1 VAGKS
6 GAEQTADAKSYLDS
20 IVATLSIPIPLLI
33 ALGLAA
39 HSLATKAAPHEV
51 PTVTIAS
58 VKVPF
63 PLAAVMVMILNSVL
77 LMHVARMTYLLSK
90 LLNKAETKDAT
101 ANVLLHHAGML
112 NPFAAP
118 ASFQF
123 GWPGILE
130 WAVGLMP
137 KIAVGALLGFYAMFL
152 VTIGDFGP
160 QMWGSWFLGIVA
172 FAALMHTIG
181 FASSMLTILY
191 LNLDLRGRVSCIP
204 YALGLAAGAT
214 TGYFTDVAVGTAI

>member
-1 VAGKS
+1 MAGKS
-6 GAEQTADAKSYLDS
+6 AAEQTADAKSYLDS
-20 IVATLSIPIPLLI
+20 IVATLSIPIPLRI

-39 HSLATKAAPHEV
+39 HSLATKAAPDEV

-77 LMHVARMTYLLSK
+77 LMHVARMTSLLSR
-90 LLNKAETKDAT
+90 LLNKEETKDAT
-101 ANVLLHHAGML
+101 ANLLLRHGGML
-112 NPFAAP
+112 NPFARP
-118 ASFQF
+118 ASFRF
-123 GWPGILE
+123 SWPGILE
-130 WAVGLMP
+130 WVAGLMP

-152 VTIGDFGP
+152 VTIGDFGL
-160 QMWGSWFLGIVA
+160 QMWGNWFLGIVA

-181 FASSMLTILY
+181 VAASTVTILL
-191 LNLDLRGRVSCIP
+191 LNLELRGWVSCIP

-214 TGYFTDVAVGTAI
+214 AGYFTDVAIGTAI